1 MLPVSNVCAWACLI
15 RIETRFFQYFANYD
29 ENNQSCMFLIV
40 KDAGE
45 AEKLSNGLFMAADS
59 CEKRIGFLYLE
70 DKFGIFQTSAA
81 G

>member
-1 MLPVSNVCAWACLI
+1 
-15 RIETRFFQYFANYD
+15 
-29 ENNQSCMFLIV
+29 MFLIV